1 MAQILNTKV
10 LVVIALLLSSV
21 ASYAA
26 YRWRQDVAQEQRVKE
41 FYAQMEQK
49 RKQDQAVLN
58 ATRGWADS
66 IRKHRTK

>member
-1 MAQILNTKV
+1 MIQILNTKV
-10 LVVIALLLSSV
+10 LLVIALLLSSV

-26 YRWRQDVAQEQRVKE
+26 YRWRQDVAQEERVKD

-49 RKQDQAVLN
+49 RKQDQAISK
-58 ATRGWADS
+58 ATEGWADS